1 MNFRFWKKK
10 ETKPEEE
17 RFVDEEKAAKRRR
30 RKAKAMLPLYIV
42 LSVFIVAAAIYLAL
56 TMLFNVD
63 HFNIEGNTLY
73 EEQKLIETSGI
84 HKGDNLFKID
94 TDYAEQKLYSVYNY
108 IEDVDVKIDFPNG
121 VSIRITEA
129 TPFAVLEEAD
139 GYTLVSAKGKVLER
153 GYEEVPYGMVAV
165 RGISTVTENEDDVK
179 RMELLREII
188 AAMQKFDMEKVGF
201 IDLTDT
207 LEITM
212 ICDNRI
218 TVRLGNELELEY
230 KLQFV
235 NEILKNKIEKTGYFL
250 VDASTPGEVMTKEMT
265 LSPWDTL
272 ETVAGIGFADEDEE

>member
-30 RKAKAMLPLYIV
+30 RKAKAMLPLYTV

-139 GYTLVSAKGKVLER
+139 GYTLISAKGKVLER

-250 VDASTPGEVMTKEMT
+250 VDAATPGEVMTKEMT

>member
-10 ETKPEEE
+10 ETKSEEK
-17 RFVDEEKAAKRRR
+17 RFVEKEKATIRRR
-30 RKAKAMLPLYIV
+30 RRAKAMLPLYIV
-42 LSVFIVAAAIYLAL
+42 LSVFIIAAAIYLAL

-63 HFNIEGNTLY
+63 HFRIEGNTLY

-108 IEDVDVKIDFPNG
+108 IEDADVKIDFPNG
-121 VSIRITEA
+121 VTIRITEA

-139 GYTLVSAKGKVLER
+139 GYTLISAKGKVLER

-165 RGISTVTENEDDVK
+165 RGISTVTENEDDMK
-179 RMELLREII
+179 RMELLREVM
-188 AAMQKFDMEKVGF
+188 AAMQKFEMEKVSF
-201 IDLTDT
+201 INLTDV

-218 TVRLGNELELEY
+218 TVKLGNELELEY

-235 NEILKNKIEKTGYFL
+235 NEILNNKIEKSGFFL

-272 ETVAGIGFADEDEE
+272 DKVAGIGFADEDEE

>member
-1 MNFRFWKKK
+1 MKFRFWKKK
-10 ETKPEEE
+10 ETKSEEE
-17 RFVDEEKAAKRRR
+17 RFVEKEKAAIRRR
-30 RKAKAMLPLYIV
+30 RKAKTMLPLYIV
-42 LSVFIVAAAIYLAL
+42 LSAFIIAAAIYLAL

-63 HFNIEGNTLY
+63 HFRIEGNTLY

-94 TDYAEQKLYSVYNY
+94 TDYAEQKLYSVFNY
-108 IEDVDVKIDFPNG
+108 IEDVEVKIDFPNG
-121 VSIRITEA
+121 VTIRITEA

-139 GYTLVSAKGKVLER
+139 GYTLISAKGKVLER
-153 GYEEVPYGMVAV
+153 GYEEIPYGMVAV
-165 RGISTVTENEDDVK
+165 RGISTVTENEDDLK
-179 RMELLREII
+179 RMELLREVI
-188 AAMQKFDMEKVGF
+188 AAIQKFEMEKVGF
-201 IDLTDT
+201 VDLTDV

-235 NEILKNKIEKTGYFL
+235 NEILKNKIAKSGFFL
-250 VDASTPGEVMTKEMT
+250 LDASIPGEVMTKEMT

-272 ETVAGIGFADEDEE
+272 EKVTGIGFADEDEE

>member
-30 RKAKAMLPLYIV
+30 RKAKAMLPLYTV

-250 VDASTPGEVMTKEMT
+250 VDAATPGEVMTKEMT

>member
-10 ETKPEEE
+10 ETKSEEE
-17 RFVDEEKAAKRRR
+17 RFVDKEKAAKRRR

-42 LSVFIVAAAIYLAL
+42 LSVFIIAAAIYLAL

-94 TDYAEQKLYSVYNY
+94 TRYAEQKLYSVYNY
-108 IEDVDVKIDFPNG
+108 IEEADVSIDFPNG

-139 GYTLVSAKGKVLER
+139 GYTLIRARGKVLER

-179 RMELLREII
+179 RMELLREIM
-188 AAMQKFDMEKVGF
+188 AAMQKFDMKKF
-201 IDLTDT
+201 NFLDLSDP

-235 NEILKNKIEKTGYFL
+235 NEILKNKMEKTGYFL
-250 VDASTPGEVMTKEMT
+250 VDAATPGEVMTKEMT

-272 ETVAGIGFADEDEE
+272 ETVAGIGFADEEEE

>member
-94 TDYAEQKLYSVYNY
+94 TDYAEQKLHSVYNY

-250 VDASTPGEVMTKEMT
+250 VDAETPGEVMTKEMT

>member
-250 VDASTPGEVMTKEMT
+250 VDAATPGEVMTKEMT